1 MKKTYSSPTIEFVTI
16 DIDVVMVT
24 VSITGKPGDK
34 TDEFDASEHRSD
46 WDDIWTYME

>member
-1 MKKTYSSPTIEFVTI
+1 MKKTYSSPTTEFVTI

-34 TDEFDASEHRSD
+34 ADGFDASEHRSD
-46 WDDIWTYME
+46 WENIWTNM

>member
-1 MKKTYSSPTIEFVTI
+1 MKKTYSSPTTEFVTI

-34 TDEFDASEHRSD
+34 ADEFDASEHRSD
-46 WDDIWTYME
+46 WENIWANM

>member
-1 MKKTYSSPTIEFVTI
+1 MKKTYSSPTTEFVTI

-34 TDEFDASEHRSD
+34 TDEFDASEHRGD
-46 WDDIWTYME
+46 WDNIWANM